1 MYGLVNK
8 AIEQM
13 VCAHFDTATWEAI
26 KRRAEVD
33 VSVFL
38 SMHAYPDDVTYRL
51 VDAASKTLERSHAEV
66 LRAFG
71 RYWTLYTAAEGYGE
85 LLKLTGGSLRE
96 FLRNLDNM
104 HARVGLSYPQLRPP
118 SFVCADLPE
127 GGMLLHYYSE
137 REGLAPMV
145 IGLLE
150 GLAERFQTPIDIAL
164 AASRAQGD
172 DHEVFRITFCESS
185 L

>member
-85 LLKLTGGSLRE
+85 LLNLTGATLAE
-96 FLRNLDNM
+96 FLQNLPNL
-104 HARVGLSYPQLRPP
+104 HARIALLYPELHPP
-118 SFVCADLPE
+118 TFQCVAAGESTL
-127 GGMLLHYYSE
+127 LLHYFSE
-137 REGLAPMV
+137 RDGLEPMV
-145 IGLLE
+145 LGLLE
-150 GLAERFQTPIDIAL
+150 GLAERFATPIDITAL
-164 AASRAQGD
+164 ASRAQGH
-172 DHEVFRITFCESS
+172 DHAIFQIRFKAS

>member
-13 VCAHFDTATWEAI
+13 VCGEFSHEAWAAI
-26 KRRAEVD
+26 KQRAGLADD
-33 VSVFL
+33 VFV
-38 SMHAYPDDVTYRL
+38 SMRPYPDELTYAL
-51 VDAASKTLERSHAEV
+51 VDAAHQLLGLEHSAI

-71 RYWTLYTAAEGYGE
+71 RYWVLYTAAEGYGE

-150 GLAERFQTPIDIAL
+150 GLAERFQTPMDIAL